1 MQLSGT
7 ARNIVAA
14 MIAGMIVLAAAAMV
28 FASVNTNALEKTTR
42 VEETLKV
49 FDASELNAGAIV
61 FADLYGQDS
70 LGAAFL
76 CPGMTAGQIKEGYGV
91 DVSTLNIPAEG
102 IKDKHNYVVVA
113 KGEDQFEFDRFDR
126 DVVDFCA
133 NGPQQPFDA
142 KSLVPLVKDPSS
154 GTWVAL

>member
-91 DVSTLNIPAEG
+91 DVSTLNITTS
-102 IKDKHNYVVVA
+102 
-113 KGEDQFEFDRFDR
+113 R
-126 DVVDFCA
+126 
-133 NGPQQPFDA
+133 
-142 KSLVPLVKDPSS
+142 
-154 GTWVAL
+154 